1 MSQQHIVDITVEI
14 KQLWKQYDESKEF
27 RKSLYEN
34 IENLTRKIK
43 QLQNFLAEQEKLVIL
58 SVKKS
63 DSITDQIDQTIV
75 RLGKVVNDQNE

>member
-58 SVKKS
+58 SIKES

>member
-1 MSQQHIVDITVEI
+1 M
-14 KQLWKQYDESKEF
+14 WKQYDESKEF

-34 IENLTRKIK
+34 IENLTKRIK

-58 SVKKS
+58 SIKES

>member
-43 QLQNFLAEQEKLVIL
+43 QLQTFLAEQEKLVIL
-58 SVKKS
+58 SIKES
-63 DSITDQIDQTIV
+63 DSITDQIDQTII